1 MNRSF
6 RLKLSLLTMRL
17 SVFVVMA
24 MWTIDKFINPG
35 HGAKIFE
42 KFYFIPGLP
51 ETAMMGIGV
60 LESIVLVG
68 FVLGLFKKWTY
79 GAVLL
84 FHAVSTFSSWQ
95 QYLSPFEGPH
105 LLFFA
110 AWPMLSG
117 CLLLFLLRE
126 EDSLWTLS

>member
-17 SVFVVMA
+17 SVFVVMS

-35 HGAKIFE
+35 HGAKIIE

-51 ETAMMGIGV
+51 ETVMLGIGV
-60 LESIVLVG
+60 LESIVLVC